1 MPKYVKDDGA
11 VQVKIIEPGQGSSAF
26 YEKEQL
32 ERDAAIFKGAHI
44 YWDHPTRRDA
54 SERPERS
61 LRNLAGV
68 IEDDPKFLENGQ
80 EGPGVYGTAHI
91 FKPYRENLEEMAPY
105 IGVSWRGSASAVTKK
120 IGGKPVYVAE
130 RFTHVGSVDFV
141 TKAGAG
147 GQALHF
153 EESALNEI
161 DTFLEAFKGDHEDA
175 AAFVEWA
182 VEHDKAVKD
191 IAIEDIAIEEVDMA
205 EETKLKEI
213 QESNTALTASNTALL
228 QENAQLKER
237 DALREAKSV
246 VMSEVQAYNE
256 KRTSEHKD
264 VLPDVTCTRL
274 AETLYKSAPI
284 KDGVLDKV
292 GLKATVAEAI
302 KGEIA
307 YIETITSTT
316 KTDGIRG
323 MGESSSTDGHD
334 RLVGVLQETYRRT
347 NPTRSEEEIKQMA
360 ETAARGR

>member
-11 VQVKIIEPGQGSSAF
+11 VQVKIIEPGQGTSAF

-32 ERDAAIFKGAHI
+32 ERDAAIFKGAHV

-54 SERPERS
+54 AERPERS
-61 LRNLAGV
+61 LRNLTGV
-68 IEDDPKFLENGQ
+68 ITDTPKFLEKGR

-91 FKPYRENLEEMAPY
+91 FKPYRTAIEEMAPF
-105 IGVSWRGSASAVTKK
+105 IGVSWRGSGSVVSKE
-120 IGGKPVYVAE
+120 IDGKTVHVAE
-130 RFTHVGSVDFV
+130 KFTHVGSVDFV

-147 GQALHF
+147 GQALPF
-153 EESALNEI
+153 AESAQNEV

-182 VEHDKAVKD
+182 VEQDEV
-191 IAIEDIAIEEVDMA
+191 IEEVDMA
-205 EETKLKEI
+205 EETKLKEM
-213 QESNTALTASNTALL
+213 QESNTALTKSNTALL

-237 DALREAKSV
+237 DALRDAKAV

-292 GLKATVAEAI
+292 GLKAAVAEAI

-316 KTDGIRG
+316 KPDGIRG
-323 MGESSSTDGHD
+323 MGESTSTDGHD
-334 RLVGVLQETYRRT
+334 RLVAVLKETYSRT
-347 NPTRSEEEIKQMA
+347 NPSRSEEEIKQMA
-360 ETAARGR
+360 ETAALGR